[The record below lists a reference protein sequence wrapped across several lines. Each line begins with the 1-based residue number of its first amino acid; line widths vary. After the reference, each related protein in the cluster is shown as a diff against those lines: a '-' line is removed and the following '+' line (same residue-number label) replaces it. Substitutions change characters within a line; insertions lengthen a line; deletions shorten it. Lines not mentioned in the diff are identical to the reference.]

1 MAKLTLYFGPGAC
14 SLVPHIALE
23 EAGVA
28 FEPKPLALRKGQQR
42 SPEYLALNPKGKVP
56 LLLVDGR
63 PLTENVAIAV
73 YLAKSFPAAKL
84 LPMGDPEAEA
94 QAISLLSWCASGVH
108 TRIGPFFGP
117 QRLCDLPDSADNVKK
132 LAGEDTAKNFAL
144 IEKQLSG
151 KQWALGDQWSIID
164 AYFFV
169 FWRWAN
175 FLKIDVSAYSN
186 YAKHAAKMA
195 ERPSVKR
202 ALARETEASA
212 ALEKAA

>member
-14 SLVPHIALE
+14 SLVPHITLE
-23 EAGVA
+23 EAGAA
-28 FEPKPLALRKGQQR
+28 FESKPLALRKGHQR
-42 SPEYLALNPKGKVP
+42 APEYLALNPKGKVP

-73 YLAKSFPAAKL
+73 YLAKAFPAAKL

-108 TRIGPFFGP
+108 PRFSAMFGP
-117 QRLCDLPDSADNVKK
+117 QRMSDLPEAADNVKK
-132 LAGEDTAKNFAL
+132 LGGEDTLKNFAL
-144 IEKQLSG
+144 IENLLAG
-151 KQWALGDQWSIID
+151 KEWALGSQWSIID
-164 AYFFV
+164 AYLFV

-175 FLKIDVSAYSN
+175 FHKLDLSAFPN

-202 ALARETEASA
+202 ALAREAEASA
-212 ALEKAA
+212 AFEKAA

>member
-1 MAKLTLYFGPGAC
+1 MPKLTLYFSPGAC
-14 SLVPHIALE
+14 SLVPHITLE
-23 EAGVA
+23 EAGA
-28 FEPKPLALRKGQQR
+28 PFEAKPIALRKGHQR
-42 SPEYLALNPKGKVP
+42 TPEYLALNPKGKVP

-73 YLAKSFPAAKL
+73 YLAKAFPAAKL
-84 LPMGDPEAEA
+84 LPAGDPEAEA

-108 TRIGPFFGP
+108 PRIGAFFGP

-144 IEKQLSG
+144 IEKQLTG
-151 KQWALGDQWSIID
+151 KDWALGSQWSIID
-164 AYFFV
+164 AYFYV

-175 FLKIDVSAYSN
+175 FLKIDVSAYPA

-195 ERPSVKR
+195 ERPSVMR
-202 ALARETEASA
+202 ALAREQDAQAS
-212 ALEKAA
+212 LDKAA